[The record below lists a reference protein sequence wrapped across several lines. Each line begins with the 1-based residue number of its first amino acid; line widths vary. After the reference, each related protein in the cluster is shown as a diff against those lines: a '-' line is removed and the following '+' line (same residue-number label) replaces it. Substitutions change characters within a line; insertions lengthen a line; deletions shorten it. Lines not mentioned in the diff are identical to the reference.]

1 MFIAA
6 QKEVTRV
13 EASLDENAK
22 TISILFALDTI
33 CSGKKIA
40 HIFITEL

>member
-1 MFIAA
+1 MFIVA

-22 TISILFALDTI
+22 TISILFCTGH
-33 CSGKKIA
+33 CVQRKKNCT
-40 HIFITEL
+40 HFYN